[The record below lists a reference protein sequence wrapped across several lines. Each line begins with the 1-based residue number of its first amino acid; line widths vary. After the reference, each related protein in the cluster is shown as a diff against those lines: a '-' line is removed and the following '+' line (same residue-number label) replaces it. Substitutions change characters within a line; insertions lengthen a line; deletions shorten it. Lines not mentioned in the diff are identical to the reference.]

1 MDSGFG
7 RSLPRHRVVAVERNA
22 LRNQR
27 NIEFHATIGK
37 NHSCTYDADGCGEQ
51 LSTESHEGNY
61 FPTTKIK
68 FITITAILNY

>member
-37 NHSCTYDADGCGEQ
+37 KIIVVHMMQTGVANNCQQNHVRV
-51 LSTESHEGNY
+51 
-61 FPTTKIK
+61 
-68 FITITAILNY
+68 ITSQQQRLNL